1 MVWSFLRVS
10 AKGISSAKRLVCS
23 DVCVASSFAVRNRMC
38 MASHTLRN
46 KLNPEYLSRYFID
59 IMSLSTSVERI
70 DEARENEHA
79 IR

>member
-10 AKGISSAKRLVCS
+10 ANGSSSAMRLVCS
-23 DVCVASSFAVRNRMC
+23 DMCVASSCAVRNRML
-38 MASHTLRN
+38 MASHTLRSR
-46 KLNPEYLSRYFID
+46 LNPEYLSKYFMV

-70 DEARENEHA
+70 DEARENKHA